1 MEFRE
6 LTVKEFEKFALGHEQ
21 ISFHQSKEWA
31 ELKKVN
37 GWSSYYVGV
46 VEGKK
51 VLAASLLLAK
61 STPIKK
67 KMFYAPRGF
76 LIDYK
81 NMELLSF
88 FTSQVKKFVKSKNG
102 FFIKIDPYVSYRER
116 DINGDLVEGGYCCD
130 DIISNLKKCG
140 YHHYGFKNGY
150 QQLQPRF
157 IFWLLLK
164 GKTEEEIW
172 DKFSKDTKRHINKTK
187 KELLVL
193 EEVTK
198 DNIDDFCGIME
209 HTSKRRGFIDRPKSY
224 YLRML
229 DVFGSHIKILSAIL
243 YTDKAIDYWNNILS
257 NLNKDKSD
265 KEKIV
270 LESGSKKSKDA
281 LKQVE
286 REIKE
291 VEDNIS
297 YLEKVKEKHGSRIV
311 LASSMF
317 LMYGKEVL
325 YLFSGSYKEFM
336 KYNAQYLIQWEMI
349 QYAIKNNYERYN
361 FYGIEGKFDDDNGVY
376 GFKKG
381 FDGEVVEF
389 IGEFDLIV
397 NKGYYYLYKIA
408 FFMYHKLKHLK
419 FSLSRKEK

>member
-1 MEFRE
+1 MKFTE
-6 LTVKEFEKFALGHEQ
+6 LSVKDFEDFALRNDQ

-31 ELKKVN
+31 LLKKVN
-37 GWSSYYVGV
+37 GWEAYYVGALD
-46 VEGKK
+46 GKK
-51 VLAASLLLAK
+51 IVAASLLLAK

-76 LIDYK
+76 LIDYENK
-81 NMELLSF
+81 EILNF
-88 FTSQVKKFVKSKNG
+88 FTIEVKKFVRKKGG
-102 FFIKIDPYVSYRER
+102 FFIKIDPYVSYRQR
-116 DINGDLVEGGYCCD
+116 DVNGNIVDGGYCHD
-130 DIISNLKKCG
+130 DIVSNLKELG

-157 IFWLLLK
+157 IFWLPLK
-164 GKTEEEIW
+164 NKTEEEIW

-229 DVFGSHIKILSAIL
+229 DVFGEHIKILSAVL
-243 YTDKAIDYWNNILS
+243 YTDNALSYWKEQLSILE
-257 NLNKDKSD
+257 KDKVD

-270 LESGSKKSKDA
+270 SEAGSKKSKDA

-286 REIKE
+286 KEITEIKQ
-291 VEDNIS
+291 NIS
-297 YLEKVKEKHGSRIV
+297 DLESIKEKYGSRIV

-349 QYAIKNNYERYN
+349 QYAIKNKYERYN
-361 FYGIEGKFDDDNGVY
+361 FYGIEGKFDDENGVY

-389 IGEFDLIV
+389 IGEFDLVV
-397 NKGYYYLYKIA
+397 NKGYYYLYKMA
-408 FFMYHKLKHLK
+408 FSMYHKFKHLK
-419 FSLSRKEK
+419 FSLSRKEH

>member
-1 MEFRE
+1 MKFTE
-6 LTVKEFEKFALGHEQ
+6 LSVKDFEDFALKHDQ

-31 ELKKVN
+31 LLKKVN
-37 GWSSYYVGV
+37 GWEAYYVGALD
-46 VEGKK
+46 GKK
-51 VLAASLLLAK
+51 IVAASLLLAK

-76 LIDYK
+76 LIDYENK
-81 NMELLSF
+81 EILKF
-88 FTSQVKKFVKSKNG
+88 FTIEVKKFVRKKGG
-102 FFIKIDPYVSYRER
+102 FFIKIDPYVSYRQR
-116 DINGDLVEGGYCCD
+116 DVNGNIVDGGYCHD
-130 DIISNLKKCG
+130 DIVSNLKELG

-157 IFWLLLK
+157 IFWLPLK
-164 GKTEEEIW
+164 NKTEEEIW

-229 DVFGSHIKILSAIL
+229 DVFGKHIKILSAVL
-243 YTDKAIDYWNNILS
+243 YTDKALSYWKEQLSILE
-257 NLNKDKSD
+257 KDKVD

-270 LESGSKKSKDA
+270 SESGSKKSKDA

-286 REIKE
+286 KEITEIKQ
-291 VEDNIS
+291 NIS
-297 YLEKVKEKHGSRIV
+297 DLESIKEKYGSRIV

-349 QYAIKNNYERYN
+349 QYAIKNKYERYN
-361 FYGIEGKFDDDNGVY
+361 FYGIEGKFDDENGVY

-389 IGEFDLIV
+389 IGEFDLVV
-397 NKGYYYLYKIA
+397 NKGYYYLYKMA
-408 FFMYHKLKHLK
+408 FSMYHKFKHLK
-419 FSLSRKEK
+419 FSLSRKEH

>member
-1 MEFRE
+1 MKFIE
-6 LTVKEFEKFALGHEQ
+6 LSVDEFENFALKHEQ
-21 ISFHQSKEWA
+21 ISFYQSKEWA
-31 ELKKVN
+31 ELKRYN
-37 GWSSYYVGV
+37 GWNSYYVGV
-46 VEGKK
+46 ISGKK
-51 VLAASLLLAK
+51 IIAASLLLAK
-61 STPIKK
+61 NTPIKK
-67 KMFYAPRGF
+67 NMFYAPRGF
-76 LIDYK
+76 LIDYEDK
-81 NMELLSF
+81 KLLSF
-88 FTSQVKKFVKSKNG
+88 FTNEVKKFVKSKKG
-102 FFIKIDPYVSYRER
+102 FFIKIDPYVSYRQR
-116 DINGDLVEGGYCCD
+116 DVNGDLVDNGYCHT
-130 DIISNLKKCG
+130 DIIINLKKLG
-140 YHHYGFKNGY
+140 YHHYGLKTGY

-157 IFWLLLK
+157 IFWLPLK
-164 GKTEEEIW
+164 NRTEEDVW

-187 KELLVL
+187 KQMLVL

-209 HTSKRRGFIDRPKSY
+209 HTSKRRGFIDRPRSY

-229 DVFGSHIKILSAIL
+229 DVFGKHIKILSAVL
-243 YTDKAIDYWNNILS
+243 YTDKVLSYWNEQLSILEEDK
-257 NLNKDKSD
+257 LN

-286 REIKE
+286 NEINETKN
-291 VEDNIS
+291 NIS
-297 YLEKVKEKHGSRIV
+297 DLYSIKEKHGSRVV

-349 QYAIKNNYERYN
+349 KYAIKNKYERYN

-376 GFKKG
+376 AFKRG

-389 IGEFDLIV
+389 IGEFDLVI
-397 NKGYYYLYKIA
+397 NKGYYHIYRIA
-408 FFMYHKLKHLK
+408 FSTYHKLKNLK
-419 FSLSRKEK
+419 SFLFKK

>member
-1 MEFRE
+1 MKFVE
-6 LTVKEFEKFALGHEQ
+6 LSVKDFEQFALNHDQ

-31 ELKKVN
+31 KLKEVN
-37 GWSSYYVGV
+37 NWDHYYVGV
-46 VEGKK
+46 VDGKK

-61 STPIKK
+61 NTPVKK

-76 LIDYK
+76 LIDYQNK
-81 NMELLSF
+81 ELLAF
-88 FTSQVKKFVKSKNG
+88 FTTEVKKFVSKKSG

-116 DINGDLVEGGYCCD
+116 DINGDIVDGGYKND
-130 DIISNLKKCG
+130 DIVSNLKELG

-157 IFWLLLK
+157 IFWLPLK
-164 GKTEEEIW
+164 NKTEEEVW

-187 KELLVL
+187 KELLIL

-198 DNIDDFCGIME
+198 DNINDFCGIME

-229 DVFGSHIKILSAIL
+229 DVFKDHIKILSAVL
-243 YTDKAIDYWNNILS
+243 YTDKALS
-257 NLNKDKSD
+257 HWQEELDSLQKQKQE
-265 KEKIV
+265 KEKLV
-270 LESGSKKSKDA
+270 LEFGSKKSKDA

-286 REIKE
+286 KELEEVSNNIKDLEEIKE
-291 VEDNIS
+291 K
-297 YLEKVKEKHGSRIV
+297 YGTRIV

-349 QYAIKNNYERYN
+349 KYAIKNNYERYN

-381 FDGEVVEF
+381 FSGEVVEF

-397 NKGYYYLYKIA
+397 SKSYYRLYKIA
-408 FFMYHKLKHLK
+408 FFLYHKLKNIK
-419 FSLSRKEK
+419 FKLSRKEH

>member
-1 MEFRE
+1 MKFVE
-6 LTVKEFEKFALGHEQ
+6 LSVKDFEQFALNHDQ

-31 ELKKVN
+31 KLKEVN
-37 GWSSYYVGV
+37 NWDHYYVGV
-46 VEGKK
+46 VDGKK

-61 STPIKK
+61 NTPVKK

-76 LIDYK
+76 LIDYQNK
-81 NMELLSF
+81 ELLAF
-88 FTSQVKKFVKSKNG
+88 FTTEVKKFVSKKSG
-102 FFIKIDPYVSYRER
+102 FFIKIDPYVSYRKR
-116 DINGDLVEGGYCCD
+116 DINGNIVDDGYKND
-130 DIISNLKKCG
+130 DIVSNLKKLG

-157 IFWLLLK
+157 IFWLPLK
-164 GKTEEEIW
+164 NKTEEEVW

-187 KELLVL
+187 KELLIL

-229 DVFGSHIKILSAIL
+229 DVFKDHIKILSAVL
-243 YTDKAIDYWNNILS
+243 YTDKALS
-257 NLNKDKSD
+257 HWQEELSSLQKQKQE
-265 KEKIV
+265 KEKLV

-286 REIKE
+286 KELEEVSNNIKDLEEIKE
-291 VEDNIS
+291 K
-297 YLEKVKEKHGSRIV
+297 YGTRIV

-349 QYAIKNNYERYN
+349 KYAIKNNYERYN

-381 FDGEVVEF
+381 FSGEVVEF

-397 NKGYYYLYKIA
+397 SKPYYRLYKIA
-408 FFMYHKLKHLK
+408 FFLYHKLKNIK
-419 FSLSRKEK
+419 FKLSRKEH

>member
-1 MEFRE
+1 MKFVE
-6 LTVKEFEKFALGHEQ
+6 LSVEKFEKFALNHDQ

-37 GWSSYYVGV
+37 GWIPYYVGV
-46 VEGKK
+46 VEDSR

-61 STPIKK
+61 ETPIKK
-67 KMFYAPRGF
+67 MMFYAPRGF

-81 NMELLSF
+81 DEKLLEF
-88 FTSQVKKFVKSKNG
+88 FTFEVKKFVKSRKG
-102 FFIKIDPYVSYRER
+102 FFIKIDPYVSYRQR
-116 DINGDLVEGGYCCD
+116 DVNGGIVDGGYCHD
-130 DIISNLKKCG
+130 DIISNLKELG

-157 IFWLLLK
+157 IFWLPLK
-164 GKTEEEIW
+164 DKTEEEVW
-172 DKFSKDTKRHINKTK
+172 NKFSKDTKRHINKTK

-229 DVFGSHIKILSAIL
+229 DVFGKHIKILSAVL
-243 YTDKAIDYWNNILS
+243 YTDKALSYWKEQ
-257 NLNKDKSD
+257 LNALEKDKIE

-270 LESGSKKSKDA
+270 SESGSKKSKDA

-286 REIKE
+286 KEIDEIKN
-291 VEDNIS
+291 NIS
-297 YLEKVKEKHGSRIV
+297 DLESIKDKYGSRVV

-349 QYAIKNNYERYN
+349 QYAIKNKYERYN

-389 IGEFDLIV
+389 IGEFDLV
-397 NKGYYYLYKIA
+397 VSKGYYYLYKVA
-408 FFMYHKLKHLK
+408 FSMYHKLKHLK
-419 FSLSRKEK
+419 FSLSRKEH

>member
-1 MEFRE
+1 MKFKE
-6 LTVKEFEKFALGHEQ
+6 LTVKEFEKFALEHEQ

-37 GWSSYYVGV
+37 GWDSYYVGV
-46 VEGKK
+46 VDGKK
-51 VLAASLLLAK
+51 VVAASLLLAK

-76 LIDYK
+76 LIDYSDK
-81 NMELLSF
+81 ETLSF
-88 FTSQVKKFVKSKNG
+88 FTIEIKKFIRSKNG

-116 DINGDLVEGGYCCD
+116 NINGDIVEGGYCHD
-130 DIISNLKKCG
+130 DIISNLKGLG
-140 YHHYGFKNGY
+140 YRHYGFKNGY

-157 IFWLLLK
+157 IFWLSLK
-164 GKTEEEIW
+164 DKTEEEVW
-172 DKFSKDTKRHINKTK
+172 NKFSKDTKRHINKTK

-209 HTSKRRGFIDRPKSY
+209 HTSKRRGFIDRPRSY

-243 YTDKAIDYWNNILS
+243 YTDKAIDYWNNEVSRL
-257 NLNKDKSD
+257 KSD
-265 KEKIV
+265 KEDKEKVV

-286 REIKE
+286 REITE
-291 VEDNIS
+291 VENTLS
-297 YLEKVKEKHGSRIV
+297 YLESVKEKYGSRIV

-349 QYAIKNNYERYN
+349 KYAIKNNYERYN

-397 NKGYYYLYKIA
+397 NKFYYYLYKMA
-408 FFMYHKLKHLK
+408 FFMYHKLKYLK

>member
-1 MEFRE
+1 MKFVE
-6 LTVKEFEKFALGHEQ
+6 LSVEKFEKFALNHDQ

-37 GWSSYYVGV
+37 GWVPYYVGV
-46 VEGKK
+46 VEGNK

-61 STPIKK
+61 ETPIKK
-67 KMFYAPRGF
+67 MMFYSPRGF
-76 LIDYK
+76 LIDYEDK
-81 NMELLSF
+81 KLLQF
-88 FTSQVKKFVKSKNG
+88 FTVEVKKFVKNKKG
-102 FFIKIDPYVSYRER
+102 FFIKIDPYVAYRQR
-116 DINGDLVEGGYCCD
+116 DVNGDIVDGGFCHD
-130 DIISNLKKCG
+130 EIISNLKELG
-140 YHHYGFKNGY
+140 YHHYGLKNGY

-157 IFWLLLK
+157 IFWLPLK
-164 GKTEEEIW
+164 DKTEDEIW
-172 DKFSKDTKRHINKTK
+172 NKFSKDTKRHINKTK

-229 DVFGSHIKILSAIL
+229 DVFGEHIKILSAVL
-243 YTDKAIDYWNNILS
+243 YTDKAIKYWNNLLD
-257 NLNKDKSD
+257 NLK
-265 KEKIV
+265 KEKREKENIV
-270 LESGSKKSKDA
+270 SESGSKKSKDA

-286 REIKE
+286 KEILE
-291 VEDNIS
+291 VENTIKDLQAIKNN
-297 YLEKVKEKHGSRIV
+297 HGSRIV

-349 QYAIKNNYERYN
+349 KYAIDNNYERYN

-389 IGEFDLIV
+389 IGEFDLVV
-397 NKGYYYLYKIA
+397 NKCYYYIYKMA
-408 FFMYHKLKHLK
+408 FSMYHKLKHLK
-419 FSLSRKEK
+419 FNLSRKEH

>member
-1 MEFRE
+1 MKFTE
-6 LTVKEFEKFALGHEQ
+6 LSVKDFEDFALKHDQ

-31 ELKKVN
+31 LLKKVN
-37 GWSSYYVGV
+37 GWEAYYVGALD
-46 VEGKK
+46 GKK
-51 VLAASLLLAK
+51 IVAASLLLAK

-76 LIDYK
+76 LIDYENK
-81 NMELLSF
+81 EILNF
-88 FTSQVKKFVKSKNG
+88 FTIEVKKFVRKKGG
-102 FFIKIDPYVSYRER
+102 FFIKIDPYVSYRQR
-116 DINGDLVEGGYCCD
+116 DVNGNIVDGGYCHD
-130 DIISNLKKCG
+130 DIVSNLKELG

-157 IFWLLLK
+157 IFWLPLK
-164 GKTEEEIW
+164 NKTEEEIW

-229 DVFGSHIKILSAIL
+229 DVFGEHIKILSAVL
-243 YTDKAIDYWNNILS
+243 YTDKVLSYWKEQLSILE
-257 NLNKDKSD
+257 KDKVD
-265 KEKIV
+265 KEKV
-270 LESGSKKSKDA
+270 VSETGSKKSKDA

-286 REIKE
+286 KEITEIKQ
-291 VEDNIS
+291 NIFD
-297 YLEKVKEKHGSRIV
+297 LESIKEKYGSRIV

-349 QYAIKNNYERYN
+349 QYAIKNKYERYN
-361 FYGIEGKFDDDNGVY
+361 FYGIEGKFDDENGVY

-389 IGEFDLIV
+389 IGEFDLVV
-397 NKGYYYLYKIA
+397 NKGYYYLYKMA
-408 FFMYHKLKHLK
+408 FSMYHKFKHLK
-419 FSLSRKEK
+419 FSLSRKEH

>member
-6 LTVKEFEKFALGHEQ
+6 LTVKEFEKFALEHEQ

-37 GWSSYYVGV
+37 GWDSYYVGV

-81 NMELLSF
+81 NKGLLSF

-116 DINGDLVEGGYCCD
+116 DINGDIVEGGYCCD

-157 IFWLLLK
+157 IFWLPLK
-164 GKTEEEIW
+164 GKTEEEVW
-172 DKFSKDTKRHINKTK
+172 DRFSKDTKRHINKTK

-209 HTSKRRGFIDRPKSY
+209 HTSKRRGFIDRPRSY

-229 DVFGSHIKILSAIL
+229 NTFGSHIKILSAIL
-243 YTDKAIDYWNNILS
+243 YTDKAIDYWNSEFSKLK
-257 NLNKDKSD
+257 KDKEE
-265 KEKIV
+265 KEKLV
-270 LESGSKKSKDA
+270 LETGSKKSKDA

-291 VEDNIS
+291 VEDNIL
-297 YLEKVKEKHGSRIV
+297 YLEKVKEKYGSRIV

-349 QYAIKNNYERYN
+349 KYAIKNNYERYN

-397 NKGYYYLYKIA
+397 NKGFYYLYKIA
-408 FFMYHKLKHLK
+408 FFVYHKLKHLK
-419 FSLSRKEK
+419 FSLSRKGK